1 MIFRLLNNEVANLAR
16 RLGKN
21 IYKERLQLQYANNGY
36 PFWFSTTNY
45 YVLTTAISIAS
56 FFIIWGLLHG
66 TEDTMPWITAGI
78 VASLFMI
85 SAVVVREFV
94 LRNILSK
101 RIHAQKQL
109 DYQLKSVY
117 KQRTNNTKS
126 DRLTLERNSEIL
138 TNIENKSQNAK
149 SAGNYP
155 ERHLEVFELCNAY
168 LQKSQKELNGI
179 LKESPRYLVLRNGRQ
194 RVQEIHKYHLL
205 SWAAIESQ
213 VFIQNSKFQS
223 GMNEKIENAQ
233 RAFGVI
239 DSALKFYPDEEKLL
253 DSIVSVREYIV
264 SVKVNHWIEQAERA
278 EFKENYQRAIN
289 HYKDALFFLAREND
303 RKDEHNIIAQ
313 EILEKIEIL
322 RKKSGD

>member
-1 MIFRLLNNEVANLAR
+1 MAQKPA
-16 RLGKN
+16 KN
-21 IYKERLQLQYANNGY
+21 IFNERLDLQYASNGY

-45 YVLTTAISIAS
+45 YVLTTSVSIAS

-78 VASLFMI
+78 VASLLMI

-94 LRNILSK
+94 LRNIFRK

-109 DYQLKSVY
+109 DYQLKTVY
-117 KQRTNNTKS
+117 KQRANNTKS

-138 TNIENKSQNAK
+138 KNIENRSHIAK

-155 ERHLEVFELCNAY
+155 EKHLEVFELCNTY

-179 LKESPRYLVLRNGRQ
+179 LKESPRYLVLKNGRQ

-213 VFIQNSKFQS
+213 VFIQNSKFQP

-239 DSALKFYPDEEKLL
+239 DSALKFYPNEERLL

-289 HYKDALFFLAREND
+289 HYKDALFFLARENE
-303 RKDEHNIIAQ
+303 RKEEHSVIAQ
-313 EILEKIEIL
+313 EILEKIEVL
-322 RKKSGD
+322 RTKSED